1 MGRKKMA
8 GALPIDPEEWDL
20 VIDKLVRFHD
30 NIQLEIKELVN
41 KIKQEMNG
49 LGSSMVPLAEEKSIY
64 GKQIKADVRRMW
76 YLEYEIADLQEEFAK
91 EMGSFDT
98 ENMTVDFIEDML
110 IKSKPLQIVLLGIR
124 RKQKETLDEL
134 KKKYADSIKDLE
146 PLYIPRPPKPDHE
159 TLLLMKE
166 GMSMSEA
173 AKNKESVPAEAI
185 PEGEAAATPAPEGG
199 DLPAEPGPAIVGNG
213 DQAPVEAAA

>member
-1 MGRKKMA
+1 MA

-20 VIDKLVRFHD
+20 IIDKLVRFHD
-30 NIQLEIKELVN
+30 NIQLEIKELIN

-49 LGSSMVPLAEEKSIY
+49 LGSSMVPIAEQKAEF
-64 GKQIKADVRRMW
+64 GKEIKADVRRMW

-124 RKQKETLDEL
+124 RKQKDTLDEL
-134 KKKYADSIKDLE
+134 KKKYGDSIKDLE

-159 TLLLMKE
+159 TLLMMKE
-166 GMSMSEA
+166 GMSMKQASKKEEAPKPEEA
-173 AKNKESVPAEAI
+173 AAPAEAA
-185 PEGEAAATPAPEGG
+185 PPAPEATE
-199 DLPAEPGPAIVGNG
+199 LPAEPGPAIE
-213 DQAPVEAAA
+213 EAAQQPAEVAA

>member
-1 MGRKKMA
+1 MA

-20 VIDKLVRFHD
+20 IIDKLVRFHD
-30 NIQLEIKELVN
+30 NIQLEIKELIN

-49 LGSSMVPLAEEKSIY
+49 LGSSMVPIAEQKAEF
-64 GKQIKADVRRMW
+64 GKEIKADVRRMW

-124 RKQKETLDEL
+124 RKQKDTLDEL
-134 KKKYADSIKDLE
+134 KKKYGDSIKDLE

-159 TLLLMKE
+159 TLLMMKE
-166 GMSMSEA
+166 GMSMKQASKKEEAPKPEEA
-173 AKNKESVPAEAI
+173 AAPAEAA
-185 PEGEAAATPAPEGG
+185 PPAPEGTE
-199 DLPAEPGPAIVGNG
+199 LPAEPGPAIE
-213 DQAPVEAAA
+213 EAAQQPAEVAA

>member
-1 MGRKKMA
+1 MA

-30 NIQLEIKELVN
+30 NIQLEIVELVA
-41 KIKQEMNG
+41 KIKSEMNG
-49 LGSSMVPLAEEKSIY
+49 TGSALVPIAEQKADY
-64 GKQIKADVRRMW
+64 GKLIKKDIRRMW

-124 RKQKETLDEL
+124 KKQKDTMDEL
-134 KKKYADSIKDLE
+134 KKTYGEQIKDLE
-146 PLYIPRPPKPDHE
+146 ALYIPRPPKPDHD

-173 AKNKESVPAEAI
+173 AKNKEPVPAEAI
-185 PEGEAAATPAPEGG
+185 PEGDAAATPAPEGG

>member
-1 MGRKKMA
+1 MA

-41 KIKQEMNG
+41 KIKAEMNG

-134 KKKYADSIKDLE
+134 KKKYGDSIKELE

-159 TLLLMKE
+159 TLLKMKE
-166 GMSMSEA
+166 GMSMKQASKTEA
-173 AKNKESVPAEAI
+173 EK
-185 PEGEAAATPAPEGG
+185 PAPEEGAAPSEPTPPAPEATE
-199 DLPAEPGPAIVGNG
+199 LPAEPGPAIE
-213 DQAPVEAAA
+213 EAAQQPAEVAA

>member
-1 MGRKKMA
+1 MA

-20 VIDKLVRFHD
+20 IIDKLVRFHD
-30 NIQLEIKELVN
+30 NIQLEIKELIN

-49 LGSSMVPLAEEKSIY
+49 LGSTMVPIAEQKAEY
-64 GKQIKADVRRMW
+64 GKEIKADVRRMW

-124 RKQKETLDEL
+124 RKQKDTLDEL
-134 KKKYADSIKDLE
+134 KKKYGDSIKDLE

-159 TLLLMKE
+159 TLLMMKE
-166 GMSMSEA
+166 GMSMKQASKKEEAPKPEEA
-173 AKNKESVPAEAI
+173 AAPAEAA
-185 PEGEAAATPAPEGG
+185 PPAPEGTE
-199 DLPAEPGPAIVGNG
+199 LPAEPGPAIE
-213 DQAPVEAAA
+213 EAAQQPAEVAA

>member
-1 MGRKKMA
+1 MA

-30 NIQLEIKELVN
+30 NIQLEIAELIR
-41 KIKQEMNG
+41 KIKLEMNG
-49 LGSSMVPLAEEKSIY
+49 VGSTMVPIAEDKSNF
-64 GKQIKADVRRMW
+64 GKQLKADIRRMW

-110 IKSKPLQIVLLGIR
+110 IKSKPLQTVLLGIR
-124 RKQKETLDEL
+124 KKQKDTMEEL
-134 KKKYADSIKDLE
+134 KKTYGEPIKDLE

-159 TLLLMKE
+159 TLMLMKE
-166 GMSMSEA
+166 GMSLKDAA
-173 AKNKESVPAEAI
+173 AKPAEAA
-185 PEGEAAATPAPEGG
+185 PAEGAAPPPPTSEPG
-199 DLPAEPGPAIVGNG
+199 DLPAEPGPAIDAGAEQQPAEV
-213 DQAPVEAAA
+213 AA

>member
-1 MGRKKMA
+1 MGKQEREMA

-30 NIQLEIKELVN
+30 NIQLEIKELIN

-49 LGSSMVPLAEEKSIY
+49 LGSSMVPLAETKAEY

-124 RKQKETLDEL
+124 RKQKDTLDEL
-134 KKKYADSIKDLE
+134 KKKYGDSIKDLE
-146 PLYIPRPPKPDHE
+146 PLYIPRPPKPDHD
-159 TLLLMKE
+159 TLLKMKE
-166 GMSMSEA
+166 GMSLKQASQPAEEAAKPEEAPASEA
-173 AKNKESVPAEAI
+173 APAEA
-185 PEGEAAATPAPEGG
+185 T
-199 DLPAEPGPAIVGNG
+199 DLPAEPGPAIEG
-213 DQAPVEAAA
+213 AAQQPAEVAA